1 MNLDEKFRELREKR
15 EGAFMPHVYYG
26 DSSEEFSLR
35 LIKTLVENGADFIE
49 FGIPFSDPTADGPTF
64 QSACSRALGNNIT
77 PSKCIL
83 GIKKLREDGVDAPIT
98 VTTYYNIPFVF
109 GVENFLNEIKRV
121 GAQAIIVP
129 DVPFEEAGDLLSAG
143 KRTGVHVV
151 LQVAPTTTEGR
162 LKKII
167 DSTSGFLY
175 AVGVEG
181 VTGERST
188 TQKSTLKLIER
199 VRRFTD
205 MPVITGFGISKK
217 EHAKAVVS
225 AGADGVVVGS
235 ALCKIYEKNLERP
248 EQTLP
253 EIADFVKQMK
263 CGCVEGYRQRF
274 LTSR

>member
-129 DVPFEEAGDLLSAG
+129 DVPLEEAGDLLSAG